1 MQKGH
6 LEFLHTDWRDQRMAD
21 PERSETMAVVP
32 KFRPT
37 FDIIPNRWGFFTWRH
52 MVGAKCIKC
61 VRMCTTLGWVSKDR
75 WLIKLI
81 YYPLSIIIT
90 FTYTIPLVELTQTVR
105 TPHKEISTFP
115 ITIGIRHVR
124 YKFQG
129 RLSNNKI
136 VKAVRRW
143 DLLGLVIVKEL
154 VEGKSPTIS
163 THLSP
168 QHFNP
173 INILQA
179 FGAIWQTE
187 IPIWFANRRWISLR
201 GNLNLAMK
209 AASKKLVSFVSLL

>member
-37 FDIIPNRWGFFTWRH
+37 FDIIPNHWGFFTWRH

-81 YYPLSIIIT
+81 YYPPSIIIT
-90 FTYTIPLVELTQTVR
+90 FTYIIPLVELTQTVR

-168 QHFNP
+168 QDFNP